1 MNDFPK
7 FTGSIDDQDT
17 YNDTAESIFGKI
29 TFKFLMEC
37 DAVTDA
43 EKERDSKLYYVFM
56 WSFMGGKAYH
66 LITQA
71 AKSDDGKTDVPKSG
85 RRVWE
90 KFQD

>member
-56 WSFMGGKAYH
+56 
-66 LITQA
+66 
-71 AKSDDGKTDVPKSG
+71 
-85 RRVWE
+85 
-90 KFQD
+90 